1 MQRDGISHW
10 VQVRTLGD
18 LFWAVD
24 QWPSTNEGRSAAG
37 ATHIGQA
44 NLFPH
49 RVDFLLQHTNP
60 SYSTKALKIPPN
72 HDSGSLFVA
81 ALPPSGRQRGGEW
94 MAPFVPGGE
103 REACDLMI
111 TFFFIAC
118 QSRAN
123 QKGGSAQGGLQGG
136 RRGRRR
142 SDVSVPLYCRL
153 TLLPKRHIFWPLNL
167 DFYDYFLLFHSHQP
181 LNSLVLGKSLLTLGL
196 CTTLILRERPGSP

>member
-111 TFFFIAC
+111 TFFLLLV
-118 QSRAN
+118 RAE
-123 QKGGSAQGGLQGG
+123 QTKKAGVRRVGCKGGEEEEEE
-136 RRGRRR
+136 
-142 SDVSVPLYCRL
+142 VM
-153 TLLPKRHIFWPLNL
+153 F
-167 DFYDYFLLFHSHQP
+167 LFHYIVDLHFF
-181 LNSLVLGKSLLTLGL
+181 LRDIFFGL
-196 CTTLILRERPGSP
+196 

>member
-111 TFFFIAC
+111 TFF
-118 QSRAN
+118 
-123 QKGGSAQGGLQGG
+123 
-136 RRGRRR
+136 
-142 SDVSVPLYCRL
+142 YCL
-153 TLLPKRHIFWPLNL
+153 SEPSKPKR
-167 DFYDYFLLFHSHQP
+167 
-181 LNSLVLGKSLLTLGL
+181 
-196 CTTLILRERPGSP
+196 RECAGWAARGEKRKKKK